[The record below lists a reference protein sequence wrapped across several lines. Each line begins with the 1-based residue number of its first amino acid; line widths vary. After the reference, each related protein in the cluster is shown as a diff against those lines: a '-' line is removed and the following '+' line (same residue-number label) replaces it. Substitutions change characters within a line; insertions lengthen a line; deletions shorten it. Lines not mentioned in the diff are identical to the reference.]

1 MPSNALLKE
10 WIHPVELWHRNSQG
24 RPVTIPIIII
34 IIVVVIVTTTTL
46 VVVVVVVIVIVVVRV
61 VVRVIMNMK
70 AVLTVMITAV
80 TGSS

>member
-46 VVVVVVVIVIVVVRV
+46 VVVIVIVVVIV